1 MKIELHILQNFPPAN
16 LNRDDTGSPKDCEFG
31 GVRRAR
37 ISSQCRKRS
46 IRTSPVFRETLGE
59 NIAIRTKQ
67 SHGPLAKRLVEKHGF
82 DADEARALA
91 EGLVGKMLGWDEAKE
106 RTKVLFYV
114 GYDELER
121 LAALIAENADTLHEA
136 LQAVRALGD
145 DASKK
150 EKETA
155 KKTLDDAFG
164 GLVKTFTKETQDHVR
179 AVDIALFGRMLA
191 EVPGMNID
199 AACQVAHALST
210 NKVDMDFDYFT
221 AVDDLNPKEETGAGM
236 IGTTGFNSACFYSY
250 ALIDADQL
258 AANLNG
264 DRALALEGVR
274 AFLKAALHA
283 IPTGKQNSFA
293 AQTPPSLFMAVV
305 RENGA
310 MPWSLAN
317 AFVKPVRGPRR
328 EEDLS
333 LIAKSVQALDAHWGE
348 LVDMY
353 GDDGTHCFVKAARDV
368 DVLDELSG
376 NRVPTAQ
383 AVIDRVSETLAPWS
397 REVTA

>member
-1 MKIELHILQNFPPAN
+1 MKIELHILQNFPPSN

-46 IRTSPVFRETLGE
+46 IRTSPIFAEKLGE

-67 SHGPLAKRLVEKHGF
+67 SNEPLAKGLIANHGFTHDEAEALAKGLVEQ
-82 DADEARALA
+82 
-91 EGLVGKMLGWDEAKE
+91 MLGWDEAKS

-114 GYDELER
+114 GYDELEQ
-121 LAALIAENADTLHEA
+121 LADRIQADRNVLLNALHKF
-136 LQAVRALGD
+136 QAAGE
-145 DASKK
+145 DAPKK
-150 EKETA
+150 DRDAAEKEL
-155 KKTLDDAFG
+155 KDA
-164 GLVKTFTKETQDHVR
+164 LNAIVKAFTKSQKDDVR

-199 AACQVAHALST
+199 AACQVAHMIST

-236 IGTTGFNSACFYSY
+236 IGTTGFNSSCFYSY
-250 ALIDADQL
+250 ALVDADQL
-258 AANLNG
+258 AKNLGG
-264 DRALALEGVR
+264 DKQLATDGTL
-274 AFLKAALHA
+274 AFLKASLQA

-317 AFVKPVRGPRR
+317 AFVRPVRSPKKESDPG
-328 EEDLS
+328 LVAS
-333 LIAKSVQALDAHWGE
+333 SVTALDTHWDS
-348 LVDMY
+348 LSDMY
-353 GDDGTHCFVKAARDV
+353 GTEGTKVFIKVAKDAGSVTHLANDQV
-368 DVLDELSG
+368 S
-376 NRVPTAQ
+376 TAQ
-383 AVIDRVSETLAPWS
+383 AVIEGVSASLKQWAEGL
-397 REVTA
+397 TA

>member
-1 MKIELHILQNFPPAN
+1 MKVELHILQNFPPAN

-59 NIAIRTKQ
+59 HIAIRTKQ
-67 SHGPLAKRLVEKHGF
+67 SDKPLADRLIKKYGFDKEEAHALSQGLVEQ
-82 DADEARALA
+82 
-91 EGLVGKMLGWDEAKE
+91 MLGWDAAKA
-106 RTKVLFYV
+106 RTSVLFYV
-114 GYDELER
+114 GYDELDR
-121 LAALIAENADTLHEA
+121 LAELIHENADTLREA
-136 LQAVRALGD
+136 LNAVRALGED
-145 DASKK
+145 TPKK
-150 EKETA
+150 EREATEKALEEA
-155 KKTLDDAFG
+155 YSDI
-164 GLVKTFTKETQDHVR
+164 VKTFTNEAQDHVR

-250 ALIDADQL
+250 ALIDAEQL

-264 DRALALEGVR
+264 DRGLAVEGIR
-274 AFLKAALHA
+274 AFLKAALYA

-317 AFVKPVRGPRR
+317 AFVRPVRGPRR
-328 EEDLS
+328 DGEPS
-333 LIAKSVQALDAHWGE
+333 LVEASVRALDEHWAS
-348 LVDMY
+348 LADMY
-353 GDDGTHCFVKAARDV
+353 GTAGTHCFVKVARDA
-368 DVLDELSG
+368 DVLGHLAG
-376 NRVPTAQ
+376 ARVATAQ
-383 AVIDRVSETLAPWS
+383 AVIDRVIELLTPWS
-397 REVTA
+397 EEVTA

>member
-1 MKIELHILQNFPPAN
+1 MKIELHLLQNFPPAN

-46 IRTSPVFRETLGE
+46 IRTSDVFKQQLGE

-67 SHGPLAKRLVEKHGF
+67 SHKPLAARLVDQHGF
-82 DADEARALA
+82 DPEEAAALA
-91 EGLVGKMLGWDEAKE
+91 RGLVTEMLGWDAGKE
-106 RTKVLFYV
+106 RTSVLFYV
-114 GYDELER
+114 GYDELDR
-121 LAALIAENADTLHEA
+121 LATLMHEHADTLRKVLRDVQA
-136 LQAVRALGD
+136 LEDDADKKTRDAAEKGYKDALG
-145 DASKK
+145 
-150 EKETA
+150 
-155 KKTLDDAFG
+155 G
-164 GLVKTFTKETQDHVR
+164 IVKAFTKEAQDKVR

-199 AACQVAHALST
+199 AACQVAHAIST

-250 ALIDADQL
+250 ALVDADQL
-258 AANLNG
+258 AANLSG
-264 DRALALEGVR
+264 DRTLAMEGIR
-274 AFLKAALHA
+274 AFLRAALHA

-293 AQTPPSLFMAVV
+293 AQTPPSLFMAVF
-305 RENGA
+305 REDGA

-317 AFVKPVRGPRR
+317 AFVQPVRGPRR
-328 EEDLS
+328 EGDPS
-333 LIAKSVQALDAHWGE
+333 LIAASVRALDEHWGS

-353 GDDGTHCFVKAARDV
+353 GTTGTRCFVKVARDAGSV
-368 DVLDELSG
+368 EHLADAQ
-376 NRVPTAQ
+376 VPTVQ
-383 AVIDRVSETLAPWS
+383 AVIDAIADAVEPWAG
-397 REVTA
+397 EVAA

>member
-46 IRTSPVFRETLGE
+46 IRTSPVFQETLGE

-67 SHGPLAKRLVEKHGF
+67 SDKPLAKRLVEKHGF
-82 DADEARALA
+82 DEDEARKLA
-91 EGLVGKMLGWDEAKE
+91 RGLVGKMLGWDEAKQC
-106 RTKVLFYV
+106 TKVLFYV
-114 GYDELER
+114 GYDELDR
-121 LAALIAENADTLHEA
+121 LAELIHEHVDTLREA
-136 LQAVRALGD
+136 LQAIEALGD

-150 EKETA
+150 EREAAEKAYDTA
-155 KKTLDDAFG
+155 LG
-164 GLVKTFTKETQDHVR
+164 ELVKAFTKETRDHIR

-199 AACQVAHALST
+199 AACQVAHAIST

-264 DRALALEGVR
+264 DRALAVEGIK

-283 IPTGKQNSFA
+283 IPSGKQNSFA

-317 AFVKPVRGPRR
+317 AFVEPVRGPRR
-328 EEDLS
+328 EGDPGLVE
-333 LIAKSVQALDAHWGE
+333 ASVRALDEHWASLAE
-348 LVDMY
+348 MY
-353 GDDGTHCFVKAARDV
+353 GTEGTHCFVKVARDV
-368 DVLDELSG
+368 DVLKHLAG
-376 NRVPTAQ
+376 ARVETAR
-383 AVIDRVSETLAPWS
+383 AVIDAVAERLAPWS
-397 REVTA
+397 REVAA

>member
-1 MKIELHILQNFPPAN
+1 MKIELHLLQNFPPAN

-46 IRTSPVFRETLGE
+46 IRTSDVFKQQLGE

-67 SHGPLAKRLVEKHGF
+67 SHKPLAIRLAEHHGF
-82 DADEARALA
+82 APQEAATLA
-91 EGLVGKMLGWDEAKE
+91 QGLVTEMLGWDAGKD
-106 RTKVLFYV
+106 RTSVLFYV
-114 GYDELER
+114 GYDELHR
-121 LAALIAENADTLHEA
+121 LAALVAESADTLRTTLHE
-136 LQAVRALGD
+136 LQSLD
-145 DASKK
+145 
-150 EKETA
+150 ENA
-155 KKTLDDAFG
+155 KKASQDDSAKKYKAA
-164 GLVKTFTKETQDHVR
+164 LTDVVKAFTKEAQDKVR

-199 AACQVAHALST
+199 AACQVAHAIST

-264 DRALALEGVR
+264 DRALALDGIR
-274 AFLKAALHA
+274 AFLRAALFA

-305 RENGA
+305 REDGA

-317 AFVKPVRGPRR
+317 AFVQPVRGPRR
-328 EEDLS
+328 DGEQS
-333 LIAKSVQALDAHWGE
+333 LVAASIRALDEHWGS
-348 LVDMY
+348 LSDMY
-353 GDDGTHCFVKAARDV
+353 GTAGTRCFVKVARDAGSIQHLANAQV
-368 DVLDELSG
+368 S
-376 NRVPTAQ
+376 TAQ
-383 AVIDRVSETLAPWS
+383 DVIDDVIDAITPWAS
-397 REVTA
+397 EVTA